1 MPFEGALLDHQ
12 LPDGDGLDLLGKLK
26 QANPSSP
33 VIMMTALSDNGL
45 AIESIRQ
52 GAYDFI
58 RKPMDPVELDA
69 MLDSALR
76 ARSQSRGA
84 VEIEGEPISI
94 NGIVGCSRAIVDVCK
109 AIGRVATADATVLIT
124 GESGTGKEVVAKA
137 LHYHSQRAGAFV
149 PVNCSAIVE
158 TLLES
163 ELFGHEKGSFTGAAG
178 LKQGRF
184 ELASE
189 GTLFL
194 DEIGEM
200 APALQAKLLRIL
212 QERRFE
218 RVGGEQSI
226 RASARVVAATHRDL
240 AVMVREGTFREDLY
254 YRLNVVTLHLP
265 PLRERIED
273 LPPLVEHLLRKS
285 NRDLY
290 KNVTRISSAAWAK
303 LKEYHWPGNIRELEN
318 VITRAVVLAR
328 SDVLTPDLLVL
339 GEVACAAPAD
349 SESED
354 AVDMMTLDQLEER
367 HVRAVLDYTRWH
379 KGRSCAIL
387 GISRPALDR
396 KISKYGIE

>member
-1 MPFEGALLDHQ
+1 
-12 LPDGDGLDLLGKLK
+12 
-26 QANPSSP
+26 
-33 VIMMTALSDNGL
+33 
-45 AIESIRQ
+45 
-52 GAYDFI
+52 
-58 RKPMDPVELDA
+58 
-69 MLDSALR
+69 
-76 ARSQSRGA
+76 
-84 VEIEGEPISI
+84 
-94 NGIVGCSRAIVDVCK
+94 
-109 AIGRVATADATVLIT
+109 
-124 GESGTGKEVVAKA
+124 
-137 LHYHSQRAGAFV
+137 
-149 PVNCSAIVE
+149 
-158 TLLES
+158 
-163 ELFGHEKGSFTGAAG
+163 
-178 LKQGRF
+178 
-184 ELASE
+184 
-189 GTLFL
+189 
-194 DEIGEM
+194 M